1 MKLNRGLKAIFT
13 MIVLASIGALLVW
26 VFIEGRKELAME
38 QERERPVKSA
48 SRVSIQDGE
57 SIVTLDPATQMKS
70 GITVIPLE
78 PVSHHGE
85 LRAYGMVL
93 QPQDLTDLRN
103 NFAAARARVE
113 RTRAS
118 LDASRK
124 AYERLKTL
132 RENNR
137 NISDKALQAAEAT
150 RRSDEAEAR
159 AAEEAL
165 RTLEGTGRQKWGPVI
180 STWLLDGSPDF
191 ARLLEQQD
199 ILIQITLSSGAP
211 VSSLPQVALVQ
222 TGDGKWISARFV
234 SPSPRTDPRIQG
246 MSFFY
251 LAPAQAGLLSGM
263 NVIAYLPVG
272 SEVSGVIVPD
282 SAVVW
287 WQGKAWVY
295 VQKDTGRFA
304 RREISTDQ
312 PVQNG
317 WFMEKG
323 FPAGDQ
329 LVMSGAQLLLSE
341 EFRAQIQ
348 IGEEGK

>member
-1 MKLNRGLKAIFT
+1 MRLKSILAIL
-13 MIVLASIGALLVW
+13 ILAGVGALLVW
-26 VFIEGRKELAME
+26 AFIEGRKELAME

-70 GITVIPLE
+70 GITVTPLE

-85 LRAYGMVL
+85 LRAYGIVL
-93 QPQDLTDLRN
+93 QPQDLIDLRN
-103 NFAAARARVE
+103 NYAAAKARVE

-118 LDASRK
+118 LEASRK

-137 NISDKALQAAEAT
+137 NISDKAFQTAEAT
-150 RRSDEAEAR
+150 WRSDEAEAR

-165 RTLEGTGRQKWGPVI
+165 HTLEDTGRQQWGPVI
-180 STWLLDGSPDF
+180 TTWLLDGLPAF

-199 ILIQITLSSGAP
+199 ILIQITLPSGAQ
-211 VSSLPQVALVQ
+211 VSSWPQNAWVQ
-222 TGDGKWISARFV
+222 TADGKRISARFV

-246 MSFFY
+246 MSSFF
-251 LAPAQAGLLSGM
+251 LAPAQTGLLPGM

-272 SEVSGVIVPD
+272 PQVSGVIIPD

-317 WFMEKG
+317 WFIEKS
-323 FPAGDQ
+323 FSAGDW
-329 LVMSGAQLLLSE
+329 LVTSGAQLLLSE
-341 EFRAQIQ
+341 EFRAQIEV
-348 IGEEGK
+348 GKEGK

>member
-1 MKLNRGLKAIFT
+1 MRLKSILT
-13 MIVLASIGALLVW
+13 IIVLASVGALLIW
-26 VFIEGRKELAME
+26 AFIEGRKELATE

-57 SIVTLDPATQMKS
+57 SIVTLDPATQIRS
-70 GITVIPLE
+70 GIIVTPLE

-93 QPQDLTDLRN
+93 QPQDLIDLRN
-103 NFAAARARVE
+103 SYTVAEAQLEKAQAGLEV
-113 RTRAS
+113 
-118 LDASRK
+118 SRK
-124 AYERLKTL
+124 TYERLKAL

-150 RRSDEAEAR
+150 WRSDEAEAR
-159 AAEEAL
+159 AVEQAL
-165 RTLEGTGRQKWGPVI
+165 RALEDAARQRWGEVI
-180 STWLLDGSPDF
+180 TRWLFDGSSAFD
-191 ARLLEQQD
+191 RLMQQQD
-199 ILIQITLSSGAP
+199 VLIQITLPSGAQIA
-211 VSSLPQVALVQ
+211 SAPQ
-222 TGDGKWISARFV
+222 SARV
-234 SPSPRTDPRIQG
+234 QAVTGTLTSATLLSPSPRTDPRIQG

-251 LAPAQAGLLSGM
+251 LAPAQTGLLPGM

-272 SEVSGVIVPD
+272 PKVSGVIVPD

-295 VQKDTGRFA
+295 VQKDTGPFA
-304 RREISTDQ
+304 RREIPTDR

-317 WFMEKG
+317 WFIEKG
-323 FPAGDQ
+323 FSAGDR
-329 LVMSGAQLLLSE
+329 LVTSGAQLLLSE

-348 IGEEGK
+348 VGEEGK